1 MSMRPMNIDS
11 IYNFK
16 RVDDRLVL
24 GGQPS
29 AEQLQAIADAG
40 FEAVINLSTND
51 PRYALPD
58 EQGLV
63 RDLGMQY
70 HYLPVQWDTP
80 TPADFDRYVELMDRL
95 AGAKI
100 LVHCA
105 ANYRVSA
112 FYALYALLRRQWST
126 HEADAF
132 IASVWQPAE
141 HPQWAAFIAAI
152 KLRSA

>member
-1 MSMRPMNIDS
+1 MSMRPMSIDT
-11 IYNFK
+11 IYNVK
-16 RVDDRLVL
+16 KVDDRLVL

-29 AEQLQAIADAG
+29 AEQLRSVADAG
-40 FEAVINLSTND
+40 FDAVINLSTND

-70 HYLPVQWDTP
+70 HYLPVQWDA
-80 TPADFDRYVELMDRL
+80 PAPDDFDRYVELMDSL
-95 AGAKI
+95 AGKKI

-105 ANYRVSA
+105 ANYRVSV
-112 FYALYALLRRQWST
+112 FHALHAMARQQLSSD
-126 HEADAF
+126 EADAF

-152 KLRSA
+152 KQRGA

>member
-1 MSMRPMNIDS
+1 MRIDT

-29 AEQLQAIADAG
+29 EEQLRAAAADG
-40 FEAVINLSTND
+40 FAAVVNLSTND

-58 EQGLV
+58 EEGLV
-63 RDLGMQY
+63 RALGMQY
-70 HYLPVQWDTP
+70 HYLPVQWDSP
-80 TPADFDRYVELMDRL
+80 TADDFDRYVELMDNIA
-95 AGAKI
+95 AGKI

-112 FYALYALLRRQWST
+112 FHALYALAKKQLSADA
-126 HEADAF
+126 ADAF

-141 HPQWAAFIAAI
+141 HPQWAKFIAAVKRRI
-152 KLRSA
+152 AAMA

>member
-1 MSMRPMNIDS
+1 MSIDT

-16 RVDDRLVL
+16 RVDERLVL

-29 AEQLQAIADAG
+29 VEQLQAVAAAG
-40 FEAVINLSTND
+40 FTAVVNLSTND

-58 EQGLV
+58 EEGLV
-63 RDLGMQY
+63 RSLGMQY
-70 HYLPVQWDTP
+70 HYLPVQWEAP
-80 TPADFDRYVELMDRL
+80 AVADFDRYVALMQTLSDARL
-95 AGAKI
+95 

-105 ANYRVSA
+105 ANYRVSV
-112 FYALYALLRRQWST
+112 FHALYALAQEGWT
-126 HEADAF
+126 AAQADAF

-152 KLRSA
+152 EQRIAANR

>member
-1 MSMRPMNIDS
+1 MSIDT
-11 IYNFK
+11 IYNVK

-29 AEQLQAIADAG
+29 VEQLHSVAAAG
-40 FEAVINLSTND
+40 FYAIVNLSTND

-58 EQGLV
+58 EEGLV
-63 RDLGMQY
+63 RELGMHY
-70 HYLPVQWDTP
+70 YYLPVQWESP
-80 TPADFDRYVELMDRL
+80 TADDFDRYVELMERL
-95 AGAKI
+95 AGEKI

-112 FYALYALLRRQWST
+112 FHALYALANGSWSES
-126 HEADAF
+126 EADAF

-141 HPQWAAFIAAI
+141 QPQWAAFIAAI
-152 KLRSA
+152 KRRIA

>member
-1 MSMRPMNIDS
+1 MRPMSIDS

-29 AEQLQAIADAG
+29 AEQLQAAAAAG

-58 EQGLV
+58 EQTLV

-70 HYLPVQWDTP
+70 HYLPVQWDAP
-80 TPADFDRYVELMDRL
+80 ALADFDRYVELMEQL
-95 AGAKI
+95 AGEKI

-105 ANYRVSA
+105 ANYRVTA
-112 FYALYALLRRQWST
+112 FHALYALVQRQWSAE
-126 HEADAF
+126 EADAF
-132 IASVWQPAE
+132 IASVWQPEE

-152 KLRSA
+152 KQRSA